1 MTMKMPENPNLRAT
15 WALLLLGIA
24 IAAMCG
30 QIACSQL

>member
-1 MTMKMPENPNLRAT
+1 MTMKMLENPNVRAT

-30 QIACSQL
+30 QIAFSRP